1 MLVVVGWLMVIVDYE
16 VEWMTV
22 SPVLLVV
29 VAGVDVCLRACECGC
44 GAMRV
49 IKEQRRKEERDAE
62 G

>member
-1 MLVVVGWLMVIVDYE
+1 MVIVDYE

-49 IKEQRRKEERDAE
+49 TKEQRRRRE
-62 G
+62 GCGGLSL